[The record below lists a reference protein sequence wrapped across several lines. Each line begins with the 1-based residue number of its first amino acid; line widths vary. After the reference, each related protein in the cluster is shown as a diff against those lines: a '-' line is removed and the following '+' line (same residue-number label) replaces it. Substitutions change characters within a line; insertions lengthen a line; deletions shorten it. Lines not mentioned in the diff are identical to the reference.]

1 MAKKIDPKAGAS
13 ASKKP
18 AKPAQAKPATAAA
31 KPKAA
36 GKASTPAAPAA
47 KAKPA
52 AKKAPAAA
60 ANGKKPAAK
69 AAPKAVRV
77 PTAAA
82 TPAPANAA
90 ESEPTGAFFYFL
102 AETIDPQVTRS
113 QPSGKASD
121 GVTRFAEFAAVRQ
134 HAIDYLVDLIDR
146 CEVRLWQ
153 IKRADSLDALEE
165 LVREH
170 EHPPLPA
177 AGEETPCAPS

>member
-1 MAKKIDPKAGAS
+1 MAKKIDSKPGPS

-18 AKPAQAKPATAAA
+18 TKPAPAKPTTAVA
-31 KPKAA
+31 KPKSA
-36 GKASTPAAPAA
+36 GKASTPAVPVA

-52 AKKAPAAA
+52 AKKTPAAA

-69 AAPKAVRV
+69 AAAKSVRV

-82 TPAPANAA
+82 APAA
-90 ESEPTGAFFYFL
+90 ESEPAGAFFYFL

-113 QPSGKASD
+113 RPSQETSG

-170 EHPPLPA
+170 EHPSLPA